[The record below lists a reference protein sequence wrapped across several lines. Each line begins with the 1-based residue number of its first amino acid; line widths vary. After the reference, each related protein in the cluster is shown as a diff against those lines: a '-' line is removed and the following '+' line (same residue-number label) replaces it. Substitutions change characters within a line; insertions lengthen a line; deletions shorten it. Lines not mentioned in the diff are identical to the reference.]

1 MAVVNFEFNFYQILN
16 KLNSNSDLIFEK
28 FVSNSSDI
36 EKDRL
41 FILIPIFKLEDSKTF
56 YLKSNLLEKNIKIE
70 KLNDFYNF
78 LTIFFG
84 LSLALII
91 FLLYKSK
98 NQDIKNKLL
107 KNSYDELFS
116 QVDSTVS

>member
-1 MAVVNFEFNFYQILN
+1 MFFSKPIIDEKLNLLAVVNFEFNFNQILN

-56 YLKSNLLEKNIKIE
+56 
-70 KLNDFYNF
+70 
-78 LTIFFG
+78 T
-84 LSLALII
+84 
-91 FLLYKSK
+91 
-98 NQDIKNKLL
+98 
-107 KNSYDELFS
+107 
-116 QVDSTVS
+116 